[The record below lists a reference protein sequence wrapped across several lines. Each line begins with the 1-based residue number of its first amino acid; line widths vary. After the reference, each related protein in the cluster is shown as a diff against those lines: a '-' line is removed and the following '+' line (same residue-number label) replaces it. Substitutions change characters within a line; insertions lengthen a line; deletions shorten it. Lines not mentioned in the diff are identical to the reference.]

1 MGMWGASMLNEM
13 DPAIYSMVGLNDR
26 GLYRIAFGMP
36 PQQRFTK
43 QLLHSVARHFE
54 PRLAEVDRPI

>member
-13 DPAIYSMVGLNDR
+13 DPALYSMAGLNDR
-26 GLYRIAFGMP
+26 ELYRIAFGMP
-36 PQQRFTK
+36 AQQRLTK